1 METAAEAIMVTVAQG
16 SYEEDHILIMV
27 VQYSN
32 DGNRSVIGTMV
43 MAKSSARQGPENMT
57 IIS

>member
-1 METAAEAIMVTVAQG
+1 MEAIMVTVAQG

-57 IIS
+57 TIS